1 MSHKC
6 FISFKKEDA
15 AYKDEIVKKLRRED
29 VIVKS
34 LDRWIDSESVRIIL
48 VTLQLQF
55 LLLESIPQNWKA
67 KMS

>member
-15 AYKDEIVKKLRRED
+15 TYKDEIVKKLRRED